1 MQEFYNVKTKE
12 TKNWNEIKSSLNG
25 VVMSASPEVET
36 AKAFGWSV
44 ITNSE
49 QPPSSDELKYF
60 KRGTLSKNSNGS
72 YSYAWTETN
81 RFSKKSDETAFL
93 AKKDE
98 DKAIANREERDTLLT
113 KTDKYALSD
122 YPYGMSA
129 GMKKYRQELRD
140 LPKHKKWPNLSESDW
155 PEKP

>member
-1 MQEFYNVKTKE
+1 MQEFYNAKTKE
-12 TKNWNEIKSSLNG
+12 TKNWNEIRSSLKG
-25 VVMSASPEVET
+25 VVMSTSPEVET

-93 AKKDE
+93 AKKNE

>member
-1 MQEFYNVKTKE
+1 MQEFYNAKTKE
-12 TKNWNEIKSSLNG
+12 TKNWNEIRSSLKG
-25 VVMSASPEVET
+25 VVMSTSPEVET

-49 QPPSSDELKYF
+49 EPSSSNELKYF

-93 AKKDE
+93 AKKNE

>member
-1 MQEFYNVKTKE
+1 MQEFYNAKTKE
-12 TKNWNEIKSSLNG
+12 TKNWNEIRSSLKG
-25 VVMSASPEVET
+25 VVMSTSPEVET

>member
-1 MQEFYNVKTKE
+1 MQEFYNAKTKE
-12 TKNWNEIKSSLNG
+12 TKNWNEIRSSLEG
-25 VVMSASPEVET
+25 VVMSSSPEVET

-60 KRGTLSKNSNGS
+60 KRGALSKNSNGS
-72 YSYAWTETN
+72 YSYAWTEAN
-81 RFSKKSDETAFL
+81 RFSKKSDETAYFKQKDDEK
-93 AKKDE
+93 AKF
-98 DKAIANREERDTLLT
+98 NRGERDTLLG

-140 LPKHKKWPNLSESDW
+140 LPKHKNWPNLSESDW

>member
-93 AKKDE
+93 AKKNE